1 MKSPIFI
8 VGANR
13 SGTTLLRLILNAH
26 PNLAIPE
33 EVVYFGSSLAG
44 VSIDRWRDPG
54 LTKEAYTS
62 FVMQFL
68 DNNCQ
73 PLGDIDRDE
82 LLDTIL
88 EEGPADFRRPY
99 QCVLESWAA
108 RQRKIRWGEKTP
120 GNLFYADIIYEMFPD
135 ARFIHLVRDPR
146 AGVSSMLGTSFFP
159 NDVVF
164 NALGRAK
171 FMTEGRAL
179 LERHVPAEQRF
190 LLRYEDIVASPEPT
204 IRALCDF
211 LGEAFEPAMMDFH
224 EGASKFM
231 KKEAAMDFN
240 AAATRPISADMR
252 DKWRAKLDTAD
263 IAKIQAVCRRVMADY
278 GYELEPATLGLTD
291 RLEVWIKQLYWR
303 YQTYRNRH
311 VRHYTVKS
319 MMFARVR
326 GRMRKKL
333 GGLQK
338 QSGPA

>member
-44 VSIDRWRDPG
+44 VPIGRWRDPG

-99 QCVLESWAA
+99 QCVLEAWAG
-108 RQRKIRWGEKTP
+108 RQGKSRWGEKTP
-120 GNLFYADIIYEMFPD
+120 GNLFYADIIHEMFPD

-190 LLRYEDIVASPEPT
+190 LLRYEDIVAAPEPT

-231 KKEAAMDFN
+231 KKEAATDFN

-252 DKWRAKLDTAD
+252 DKWRSKLDTAD
-263 IAKIQAVCRRVMADY
+263 IAKIQAVCRQPMSEF
-278 GYELEPATLGLTD
+278 GYELEPATLGLAD
-291 RLEVWIKQLYWR
+291 RIEVWFKQLYWR

-333 GGLQK
+333 SGLQK
-338 QSGPA
+338 LGS

>member
-44 VSIDRWRDPG
+44 VPIDRWRDPG
-54 LTKEAYTS
+54 LSKEAYTS

-82 LLDTIL
+82 LLDMIL

-99 QCVLESWAA
+99 QCVLEAWAG
-108 RQRKIRWGEKTP
+108 RQGKSRWGEKTP
-120 GNLFYADIIYEMFPD
+120 GNLFYADIIHEMFPD

-171 FMTEGRAL
+171 FMTEGRVL

-190 LLRYEDIVASPEPT
+190 LLRYEDIVAAPEPT

-224 EGASKFM
+224 EDASRFM
-231 KKEAAMDFN
+231 KKEAATDFN

-252 DKWRAKLDTAD
+252 DKWRSKLDTAD
-263 IAKIQAVCRRVMADY
+263 IAKIQAVCRRPMAEY
-278 GYELEPATLGLTD
+278 GYELEPATLAFRD

-333 GGLQK
+333 SGLQK
-338 QSGPA
+338 RGA